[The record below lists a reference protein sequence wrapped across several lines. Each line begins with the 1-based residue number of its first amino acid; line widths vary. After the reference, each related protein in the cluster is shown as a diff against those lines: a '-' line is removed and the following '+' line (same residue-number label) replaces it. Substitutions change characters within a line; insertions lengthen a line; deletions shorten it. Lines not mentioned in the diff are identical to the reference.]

1 MSKQVIVLAPNIHPD
16 RPRRK
21 FLPILSLFV
30 TVPLL
35 APIVLDAA
43 SLCYGQWCEL
53 LGSPVDI
60 RTPTLDAIS
69 ERVAEVREEVKYHIS
84 SRFHRVP
91 WNPRVVLMIAFAVML
106 VAIIML
112 RL

>member
-1 MSKQVIVLAPNIHPD
+1 MSKQVIVLAPDIHPD

-30 TVPLL
+30 AASLL
-35 APIVLDAA
+35 APIVFDAA
-43 SLCYGQWCEL
+43 ALCYGHWRDL

-60 RTPTLDAIS
+60 RTPTLDAIG
-69 ERVAEVREEVKYHIS
+69 ERVAEVREDVKYHIS

-91 WNPRVVLMIAFAVML
+91 WNPRVVLLIAVLVML
-106 VAIIML
+106 VAIMML